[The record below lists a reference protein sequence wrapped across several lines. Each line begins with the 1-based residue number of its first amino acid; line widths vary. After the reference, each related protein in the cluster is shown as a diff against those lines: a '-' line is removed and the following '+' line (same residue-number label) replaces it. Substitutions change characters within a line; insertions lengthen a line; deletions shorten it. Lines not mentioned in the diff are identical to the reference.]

1 VKRFLPLIVLA
12 FICTAIQVSAERSYA
27 KGTSVAGGADIWT
40 GTTRVTP
47 CFFSTARCNAVNNV
61 TFSFAPKGDEIKGRF
76 TCAYGTLNCR
86 NGGADNTGKII
97 SGRVSGNLIR
107 FSVIVPADVSNCYYN
122 GRLTSST
129 TIHGGYACYQGGGL
143 LEQGVFDLTKSSGG
157 D

>member
-1 VKRFLPLIVLA
+1 MKRFVPVILLA
-12 FICTAIQVSAERSYA
+12 LTCMAIQVSAERSYA
-27 KGTSVAGGADIWT
+27 NGNAGADVWT

-47 CFFSTARCNAVNNV
+47 CFFPTGRCNAVNNV
-61 TFSFAPKGDEIKGRF
+61 TFSFAPKGDEIKGSF

-86 NGGADNTGKII
+86 NGGADDTGKIV

-129 TIHGGYACYQGGGL
+129 TIHGGYSCYQGGGL
-143 LEQGVFDLTKSSGG
+143 LEQGVFDLTKSG
-157 D
+157 DD